1 MAVEKTL
8 TDNILKPKRRR
19 SYAARLSI
27 AALVLAGLG
36 VIAVPFLRQS
46 LRMPAIETSQT
57 DEFQDPEAGNGFGRI
72 TADEPQAEIPIRAPE
87 FDAGPLEAELAAQRE
102 ALEAQNGRLAEDVA
116 TLQAQLAAMAAADPE
131 AGRTAEMTE
140 ALQDLRTQSADLI
153 LQVQEQMT
161 TELDQLDQDTQRRLA
176 AERTARQEAEATAD
190 ARDAAAQERAREIQQ
205 HQQELTDMITQLQ
218 RENLALSEQMQIGM
232 TEALRDEAERDRLAE
247 EDQAR
252 RTALAVRQAEAQA
265 LYEAQIRSESVIFDA
280 GGGQDS
286 PSISGENQALAVPE
300 ASQVSSASADAT
312 GRQFVRDAAG
322 AVTVISAE
330 VIGNPSHTVLQ
341 GTLIQASLETA
352 VESSLPGQ
360 IVAVV
365 NRPVWSFDQ
374 SRVVIPQGSRIYGS
388 YGSDIALGQA
398 RLLVG
403 WTRLVTPDGQS
414 VELAA
419 FGADDQ
425 GRSGLTGAVNTRFGL
440 RFGSAAL
447 LSIIGAGASLAAP
460 GPDGDA
466 AAAITDSLAE
476 SFAQT
481 TEAVIGQYAT
491 LPPIISVQP
500 GASITVIVDRD
511 LEFF

>member
-1 MAVEKTL
+1 MAAEKTL
-8 TDNILKPKRRR
+8 TDDTLKPKRRR

-36 VIAVPFLRQS
+36 IISVPFLRQS

-57 DEFQDPEAGNGFGRI
+57 DEFQVPEGGNGFGRI
-72 TADEPQAEIPIRAPE
+72 TAGQPHAEIPILAPE
-87 FDAGPLEAELAAQRE
+87 FDAGPLEAELAAQRD
-102 ALEAQNGRLAEDVA
+102 ALEAQNGKLAEDVA

-131 AGRTAEMTE
+131 ADRAAELTE
-140 ALQDLRTQSADLI
+140 ALQELRTQSADLI

-161 TELDQLDQDTQRRLA
+161 AQLAQLDQDTQRRLA
-176 AERTARQEAEATAD
+176 AERTARQEAEASAD
-190 ARDAAAQERAREIQQ
+190 ARDAADQDRAREIQQ
-205 HQQELTDMITQLQ
+205 HQQELTDMISQLQ
-218 RENLALSEQMQIGM
+218 RENLALSDQMQLGM
-232 TEALRDEAERDRLAE
+232 TEALRDEAERDRMAE

-252 RTALAVRQAEAQA
+252 RAALAVRQAEAQA
-265 LYEAQIRSESVIFDA
+265 LYEAQIMSESVIFDA

-286 PSISGENQALAVPE
+286 SSISGENQALAVTEDGEVP
-300 ASQVSSASADAT
+300 SASADAT
-312 GRQFVRDAAG
+312 GRQFVRDAAE
-322 AVTVISAE
+322 AVTVTSAE
-330 VIGNPSHTVLQ
+330 VIGNPSHTILQ
-341 GTLIQASLETA
+341 GTLILASLETS
-352 VESSLPGQ
+352 VDSSLPGQ

-374 SRVVIPQGSRIYGS
+374 SRIVIPQGSRLFGS

-403 WTRLVTPDGQS
+403 WSRLVTPDGQS
-414 VELAA
+414 MDLAA

-425 GRSGLTGAVNTRFGL
+425 GRSGLTGTVNTRFAL

-447 LSIIGAGASLAAP
+447 LSIIGAGASLAAT
-460 GPDGDA
+460 GQDGDA
-466 AAAITDSLAE
+466 AAAVTDSLAE

-481 TEAVIGQYAT
+481 TDAVIRQYAT

-511 LEFF
+511 LEFY